1 MFMLSFF
8 LNFHLSLIL
17 LSPIR
22 EVSYW
27 KCLSTGEKLQI
38 FFGLNEGFGSLGSS
52 ENEGKSAG
60 EKFNRGVNTSF
71 TKKKSE
77 KRKLSFFDGPS
88 RLVNQTMTLL

>member
-60 EKFNRGVNTSF
+60 EIFNRGVNTSF
-71 TKKKSE
+71 TKKK
-77 KRKLSFFDGPS
+77 
-88 RLVNQTMTLL
+88 